1 MVKRKAADN
10 IFTVFLCVLA
20 LAVVSPVLFIAFLS
34 FDGGGAA
41 YPDFFIWNPQY
52 VNALTNSI
60 IISLGASLG
69 TVVVSTL
76 AAYVFAKVKFRGRD
90 VLFYLYIIVM
100 MMPFQVTLLP
110 QYIVSQKIGVYDTPL
125 AMILPGIFAPFAA
138 FLLTQVMKTV
148 PDDIIEAARLDTSS
162 TLRIIWSIIILSVKH
177 GIICAWAL
185 TFTEQWNM
193 VAEPLVLMETEE
205 KYPLTVLLSGIRA
218 GDVLGFA
225 AALVFSLL
233 PLLIFTFFEEEIMD
247 GLGEYKL
254 K

>member
-1 MVKRKAADN
+1 
-10 IFTVFLCVLA
+10 
-20 LAVVSPVLFIAFLS
+20 
-34 FDGGGAA
+34 
-41 YPDFFIWNPQY
+41 
-52 VNALTNSI
+52 
-60 IISLGASLG
+60 
-69 TVVVSTL
+69 
-76 AAYVFAKVKFRGRD
+76 
-90 VLFYLYIIVM
+90 
-100 MMPFQVTLLP
+100 
-110 QYIVSQKIGVYDTPL
+110 
-125 AMILPGIFAPFAA
+125 MILPGIFAPFAA

-162 TLRIIWSIIILSVKH
+162 TLRIIWSIIIPSVKH

-205 KYPLTVLLSGIRA
+205 NYPLTVLLSGIKA

-225 AALVFSLL
+225 AAVVFSLL

>member
-1 MVKRKAADN
+1 
-10 IFTVFLCVLA
+10 
-20 LAVVSPVLFIAFLS
+20 
-34 FDGGGAA
+34 
-41 YPDFFIWNPQY
+41 
-52 VNALTNSI
+52 
-60 IISLGASLG
+60 
-69 TVVVSTL
+69 
-76 AAYVFAKVKFRGRD
+76 
-90 VLFYLYIIVM
+90 
-100 MMPFQVTLLP
+100 
-110 QYIVSQKIGVYDTPL
+110 
-125 AMILPGIFAPFAA
+125 MILPGIFAPFAA

-162 TLRIIWSIIILSVKH
+162 TLRIIWSIIIPSVKH

-185 TFTEQWNM
+185 TFTEQWTM

-205 KYPLTVLLSGIRA
+205 KYPLTVLLSGIKA

-225 AALVFSLL
+225 AAVVFSLL